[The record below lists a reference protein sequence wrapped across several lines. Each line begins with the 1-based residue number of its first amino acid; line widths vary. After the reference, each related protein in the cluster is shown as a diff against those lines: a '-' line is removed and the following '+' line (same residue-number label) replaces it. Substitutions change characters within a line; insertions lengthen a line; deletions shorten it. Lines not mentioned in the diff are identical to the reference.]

1 MCIPPLPANKVY
13 KGRKVLVL
21 CLPFSS
27 PLTTLCVNCRTT
39 VNWLAQWPKEYNT
52 STQRMETRRVEFCDF
67 TFTQKKKNCHHHHH
81 HHHHYRK
88 VQSSYAVGFLLK
100 RLVYNKGEKSRF
112 VKKVTFV
119 VVRFLLF
126 GWIELT
132 GLCTVAVTCW
142 PVTHLT
148 VCLDLIRLIGYAIRE
163 NEGCLI
169 HHSLFW
175 FVRLPV
181 SRELQITVT
190 IRSTK

>member
-1 MCIPPLPANKVY
+1 MY

-27 PLTTLCVNCRTT
+27 PLTTLCDNCRTT
-39 VNWLAQWPKEYNT
+39 VNWMAQWLKEYNT

-67 TFTQKKKNCHHHHH
+67 TFTQEKNYHHHHH
-81 HHHHYRK
+81 DHHYRK
-88 VQSSYAVGFLLK
+88 VQSSFSVGFLLK
-100 RLVYNKGEKSRF
+100 RVVNNKRKSRF
-112 VKKVTFV
+112 IYKKITFCS
-119 VVRFLLF
+119 REFLLF
-126 GWIELT
+126 GWIEFT

-169 HHSLFW
+169 NQSLFW
-175 FVRLPV
+175 YIRLPG
-181 SRELQITVT
+181 SRELQITFLIDMSNFVMSGG
-190 IRSTK
+190 ILF